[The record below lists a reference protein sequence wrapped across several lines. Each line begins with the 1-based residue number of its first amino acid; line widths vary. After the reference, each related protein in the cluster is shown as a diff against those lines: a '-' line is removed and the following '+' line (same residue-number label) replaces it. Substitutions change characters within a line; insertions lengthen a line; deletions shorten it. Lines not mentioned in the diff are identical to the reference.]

1 MENETRQSFVG
12 QEVLERV
19 RPLFTP
25 AQHDGSAP
33 CPTCAGTPSVPTN
46 YVYAIG
52 KIEARFP
59 RLSVEKEFA
68 QAIGRIDT
76 TGQTDQEAFYTTLTQ
91 PQNRYLVRQLCW
103 VLTVQGLETF
113 ILLPRD
119 PGDFEQLV
127 AAIRPQPSPLDI
139 DVVIGVR
146 GPTSPP
152 DLCNGLIVPI
162 VACDQIYSFDRS
174 TLVRAVPR
182 PEKIAQDR
190 FEAAATEVVDR
201 VMLMTDDAGTT
212 DDHRALNYV
221 AMRYPGVY
229 ARVAEA
235 FADGF
240 SLNRVEVRPSRLS
253 STRTI
258 LDVILS
264 FTNRSTDFTEKSF
277 VRVDVTEEFPFLV
290 TKLSP
295 YYDR

>member
-1 MENETRQSFVG
+1 MEHETRQSFAS
-12 QEVLERV
+12 QEVLDRV

-25 AQHDGSAP
+25 AQHDGGAP
-33 CPTCAGTPSVPTN
+33 CPTCAGVSSVSAN
-46 YVYAIG
+46 YVYALG

-76 TGQTDQEAFYTTLTQ
+76 AGQTDQEAFYTTLTQ

-127 AAIRPQPSPLDI
+127 AAIRSQPSPLDI

-174 TLVRAVPR
+174 TLVRAIPR
-182 PEKIAQDR
+182 PEKMAVDR

-221 AMRYPGVY
+221 AVRYPGVY

-240 SLNRVEVRPSRLS
+240 SLNRVEVHPSRLS